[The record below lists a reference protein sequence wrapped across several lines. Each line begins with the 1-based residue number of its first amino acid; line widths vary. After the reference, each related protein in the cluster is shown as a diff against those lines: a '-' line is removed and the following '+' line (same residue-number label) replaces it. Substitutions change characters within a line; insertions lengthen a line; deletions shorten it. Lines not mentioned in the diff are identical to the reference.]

1 MQRASTHY
9 GCCDAHELS
18 THGHSGAT
26 ASSLVAPSSR
36 SPFKGSGSLANF
48 YLFQQLLLFD

>member
-18 THGHSGAT
+18 AHGHCGAT
-26 ASSLVAPSSR
+26 ASSLVAPSLAPPLEAR
-36 SPFKGSGSLANF
+36 GPLANF
-48 YLFQQLLLFD
+48 YLFQQLLLLV